1 MLKWKDYGEA
11 CSYAAFGI
19 LQISCVG
26 SIRGPFKDGSRQYMI
41 YLSVPVADSKEI
53 ITLTKVR
60 GHLADAK
67 AEAERLFKNL
77 KCVTNELQR
86 R

>member
-1 MLKWKDYGEA
+1 MLQWKDYGET
-11 CSYAAFGI
+11 CSDTTFGI

-26 SIRGPFKDGSRQYMI
+26 SIRKPYKDGTRQYMI
-41 YLSVPVADSKEI
+41 YLLVPGADSKEI

-67 AEAERLFKNL
+67 AEAERLFKDL
-77 KCVTNELQR
+77 KYVKNE
-86 R
+86 